1 MEQKILTP
9 EVVETEEESEL
20 RLRLKAH
27 HVEDMTRLYHRHRPL
42 VVEVEN
48 GMHTQHRDYMII
60 AGPIVSDLSVRLR
73 GNRCIITDF
82 FIDDLHD
89 RSRRIHEQARE
100 LRKLFDRQHIA
111 AVNLMRFK

>member
-1 MEQKILTP
+1 MEQKTLNA
-9 EVVETEEESEL
+9 EVVEAEEEAEL
-20 RLRLKAH
+20 RLGLKAP
-27 HVEDMTRLYHRHRPL
+27 HVEDMKRLYHRHRPL

-48 GMHTQHRDYMII
+48 AMHTLHYEYMMK
-60 AGPIVSDLSVRLR
+60 AGPIVRDLSVRLR

-100 LRKLFDRQHIA
+100 LRKLFDRQHVA